1 MARRTSDLN
10 DLRMCVDRVVQPHHA
25 MDAAVLA
32 MAENPANEPPPIV
45 LRPGETLH
53 PFQMALITQKK
64 WNAGRK
70 LKVKFLDG
78 SAKQKKQV
86 QRFANEWSQF
96 ANVSFDF
103 NGGVTSEIRI
113 SFRQVGA
120 WSALG
125 TDCLQ
130 TGSFPKT
137 QPTMNFGWLRD
148 DTDDVEWRRVV
159 VHEFGHALGA
169 IHEHQNPK
177 GGIKWNLPRVYA
189 AFGGPPNNWSK
200 ETIDFNIVQKYS
212 VSQLNATEFDKLSIM
227 LYHFDASL
235 IIGGKATPNNTDL
248 SAGDKTFIAQMYP
261 KAGPVTVG
269 APSSAQRITLA
280 AAAPVEGAGEWQAP
294 VSAAAAEPAT
304 FSGARLRDIAKQ
316 LQKLRAR

>member
-1 MARRTSDLN
+1 
-10 DLRMCVDRVVQPHHA
+10 MCVDRVVQPHHA

-32 MAENPANEPPPIV
+32 MNENPANEPPPIV
-45 LRPGETLH
+45 LRPGEVLH
-53 PFQMALITQKK
+53 PFRMALVTQKK
-64 WNAGRK
+64 WSNGRK

-78 SAKQKKQV
+78 SVTQKKQV

-96 ANVSFDF
+96 ANVTFDF
-103 NGGVTSEIRI
+103 NGGATAEIRI
-113 SFRQVGA
+113 SFRQSGS
-120 WSALG
+120 WSAVG
-125 TDCLQ
+125 VDCLQ

-189 AFGGPPNNWSK
+189 AFSGPPNNWDK
-200 ETIDFNIVQKYS
+200 QTIDFNIIQKYS
-212 VSQLNATEFDKLSIM
+212 INQLNATEFDAKSIM

-248 SAGDKTFIAQMYP
+248 SAGDKKFIAQMYP
-261 KAGPVTVG
+261 KAGAHAIAASSTPRLALSAPADAAG
-269 APSSAQRITLA
+269 AWQAPNA
-280 AAAPVEGAGEWQAP
+280 AAAP
-294 VSAAAAEPAT
+294 AAE
-304 FSGARLRDIAKQ
+304 FSGQRFRDVVKQ